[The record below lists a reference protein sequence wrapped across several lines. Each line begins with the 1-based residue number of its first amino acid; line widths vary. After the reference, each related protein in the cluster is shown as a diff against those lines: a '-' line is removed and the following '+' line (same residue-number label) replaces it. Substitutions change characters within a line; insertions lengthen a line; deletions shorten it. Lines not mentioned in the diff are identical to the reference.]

1 MTFIRKE
8 FLRAHTLVTRCL
20 SSSIDATT
28 PHSPSPGD
36 PLDPLGAGHTIK
48 PEQLLTLLCEP
59 TDPPSF
65 SLAAK
70 TERAHRKNTLE
81 SLDLEGM
88 DL

>member
-20 SSSIDATT
+20 ALDAT
-28 PHSPSPGD
+28 PSGTGD
-36 PLDPLGAGHTIK
+36 QSDPLGAGHTIK
-48 PEQLLTLLCEP
+48 PEALLTLLCES

-88 DL
+88 EL